1 MKLQKKL
8 LAIVLSVAMLMSC
21 MVFSFSASADVTLM
35 WENHFDNGTDS
46 NWKIKYNETTY
57 ASNSDVGNV
66 AVLKTDETDPTNS
79 YMSLTWTQD
88 AAETRQTGFT
98 FFHEQATHNDASVR
112 YGYDGVYAYTT
123 SHQQGMFR
131 PEDKKYAIKFDYK
144 LANIR
149 EGATH
154 GVRIK
159 VGAGGWFNP
168 SYPGGLTEYNMNNN
182 GKQIATEVA
191 TVYAA
196 DVAKGWQTAVAYIDY
211 VHTANNP
218 ADESASMYLYAGM
231 TGYENDV
238 LDEAELLIDN
248 VMIYEYADVS
258 DLATVTIHY
267 DGEAV
272 NTASGLPG
280 APYTLPDLSSV
291 LPAGVG
297 VSYWAD
303 EDYTVPMDIPTAF
316 SNANIDIYVKTSS
329 VKLMWENHFDNGN
342 ADVNWLNLYGG
353 KEDLGMYNSGR
364 VGTTEHNYAVHEV
377 ADDNGYMALGFL
389 NYAARQRMSAFRL
402 FHQDTTK
409 QGDAYAGQYGY
420 AGGYPYTSTAKGMF
434 LPKTG
439 KYAIKLDYKV
449 SAVGPS
455 YPNASLD
462 ICLAVGSVN
471 WSNNVG
477 MSGIYLENTDI
488 VPQTIATV
496 DKDDTT
502 WATAMYFFDVESDSG
517 VELNL
522 LAKRAAGYSDSLTGW
537 EIQIDNVEIYA
548 YEDLADFS
556 TITLHYDG
564 EVVDTAI
571 GVAGT
576 PYIMP
581 DLSDVLPE
589 NASVS
594 YWADADFTVP
604 MADPTVFGGGNMNVY
619 LKVDKIVKM
628 WQNHFDNG
636 DAETNWLNLYG
647 GKEALSMYNSGRVN
661 NTVDTS
667 NPAYNYAVHE
677 TADNNGYMALGFEN
691 YNASNRISGFR
702 IFHQDETK
710 KGDQYA
716 GQYGY
721 AGAYS
726 YSSTAKGLFLPKTG
740 KYAIK
745 FDYRVSKINE
755 QYYADAKL
763 EIGLAVGGVN
773 WSNNIGLSSG
783 NLPNGSA
790 PQTIVTLD
798 KSDTAWATA
807 LHFFDVESDAGVE
820 LNLLAKAAN
829 GYTSGQTGWEVQ
841 IDNLE
846 IYAYEDIAD
855 FPTVSVYYDGELEDT
870 SIGFPGLPYTM
881 PAIAGVPV
889 NSVLSYWADA
899 DLTVPM
905 EAPTA
910 YNAGNINVYVKADTY
925 LASDPWS
932 FESETIG
939 STVSAKGNAEG
950 GTLLVSNKYARSGS
964 QSLEIQALKG
974 YTRTG
979 ARNFALLKNG
989 NGDVLTAEQGKSYLL
1004 TYWVLVPSTSATLT
1018 NNLMLAGIGDRTST
1032 SGYFTS
1038 GNDIVNKGIV
1048 FFRDTNA
1055 NAVQVPNDGQWHKI
1069 VRYIDGAAI
1078 NKATMEGNIIMGLTN
1093 VTDDE
1098 NLYFYVDDVDLIAL
1112 DDLGAQTGREQY
1124 LFDATVGE
1132 TKTHLHKYVGNSAQ
1146 EGNYTSIRLGATY
1159 TAGDADGD
1167 TIVLGDEALPLS
1179 ERGIIVDIDD
1189 NAATLSVDSYKW
1201 ATAKKNKFD
1210 TAWAKNGN
1218 DLTFTLRLANINEA
1232 MATDTETKYVYR
1244 SYFKVTVPY
1253 YAADANTL
1261 TTAPITIYGE
1271 TSDAFSFNDI
1281 YTDCTSA
1288 PDYVP
1293 GVWFN

>member
-8 LAIVLSVAMLMSC
+8 LAIVLSVAMLLSC

-35 WENHFDNGTDS
+35 WENHFDNGTDA
-46 NWKIKYNETTY
+46 NWKIKYNEASY

-112 YGYDGVYAYTT
+112 YGYDGVYAYTN

-168 SYPGGLTEYNMNNN
+168 SNTGGLTEYNMNNN
-182 GKQIATEVA
+182 GKQIVTEVA

-211 VHTANNP
+211 VHTAK
-218 ADESASMYLYAGM
+218 DEPSMYLYAGM
-231 TGYENDV
+231 TGFESDV

-248 VMIYEYADVS
+248 VMIYEYADAS

-280 APYTLPDLSSV
+280 APYSLPDLSSV

-303 EDYTVPMDIPTAF
+303 ADYTVPATIPTAF
-316 SNANIDIYVKTSS
+316 SNANVDIYVKTSS
-329 VKLMWENHFDNGN
+329 VKLMWENHYDNGT
-342 ADVNWLNLYGG
+342 DSNWNSSYGG
-353 KEDLGMYNSGR
+353 KEDLSSYNSGR
-364 VGTTEHNYAVHEV
+364 VNNTVDSKPAYNYAVPEV
-377 ADDNGYMALGFL
+377 GEDGNGYMTLGFG
-389 NYAARQRMSAFRL
+389 NYNTFNRASGYRI
-402 FHQDTTK
+402 FHEKDTYK
-409 QGDAYAGQYGY
+409 GDAYAGQYGY
-420 AGGYPYTSTAKGMF
+420 AGGYQYSSTTKGWF

-449 SAVGPS
+449 ASTGS
-455 YPNASLD
+455 YPNAVLD
-462 ICLAVGSVN
+462 LGIAVGGVN
-471 WSNNVG
+471 WTNNIG
-477 MSGIYLENTDI
+477 TSGGNFPNSV
-488 VPQTIATV
+488 VPQVIATV
-496 DKDDTT
+496 DKNDTD

-517 VELNL
+517 VELNIF
-522 LAKRAAGYSDSLTGW
+522 AKATTGYSSGQTGW
-537 EIQIDNVEIYA
+537 EIQIDNLEIYA

-564 EVVDTAI
+564 AAVDTTI

-581 DLSDVLPE
+581 NLSDVLPA
-589 NASVS
+589 NATIS

-604 MADPTVFGGGNMNVY
+604 MAAPTVFTGGNLNVY
-619 LKVDKIVKM
+619 IKVDKIVKM
-628 WQNHFDNG
+628 WENHFDNG

-647 GKEALSMYNSGRVN
+647 GKEALSLYNSGRVG
-661 NTVDTS
+661 S
-667 NPAYNYAVHE
+667 GQSNYAVHE

-691 YNASNRISGFR
+691 YNSSNRLSGFR
-702 IFHQDETK
+702 LFHQAETK

-763 EIGLAVGGVN
+763 EIALGVGNVN
-773 WSNNIGLSSG
+773 WSNNIGLSGG

-798 KSDTAWATA
+798 KNDTAWATA

-829 GYTSGQTGWEVQ
+829 GYTSGQTGWEVL
-841 IDNLE
+841 IDNVE

-855 FPTVSVYYDGELEDT
+855 FPTVSVYCNGELKDT
-870 SIGFPGLPYTM
+870 SIGVAGLPYTM

-889 NSVLSYWADA
+889 NSVLNYWADA
-899 DLTVPM
+899 NCTVPM
-905 EAPTA
+905 DVPTA
-910 YNAGNINVYVKADTY
+910 FNNGNINVYVTAETY

-932 FESETIG
+932 FESEAIG

-950 GTLLVSNKYARSGS
+950 GSLLVSNKYARSGNN
-964 QSLEIQALKG
+964 SLEIQAKKG

-1018 NNLMLAGIGDRTST
+1018 NNLMLAGIGDRTTT

-1038 GNDIVNKGIV
+1038 GNDIVNKNIV

-1055 NAVQVPNDGQWHKI
+1055 NAVQVPNDGEWHKI
-1069 VRYIDGAAI
+1069 VRYIDGSAI
-1078 NKATMEGNIIMGLTN
+1078 NKTTMEGNIIMGLTN

-1132 TKTHLHKYVGNSAQ
+1132 TKTHLHKYVGNSAL

-1159 TAGDADGD
+1159 TAGDADGN

-1189 NAATLSVDSYKW
+1189 NADTLSVNSYKW
-1201 ATAKKNKFD
+1201 ATAKKNKFG
-1210 TAWAKNGN
+1210 TVWAKNGN

-1288 PDYVP
+1288 PGYVP
-1293 GVWFN
+1293 GTWFN